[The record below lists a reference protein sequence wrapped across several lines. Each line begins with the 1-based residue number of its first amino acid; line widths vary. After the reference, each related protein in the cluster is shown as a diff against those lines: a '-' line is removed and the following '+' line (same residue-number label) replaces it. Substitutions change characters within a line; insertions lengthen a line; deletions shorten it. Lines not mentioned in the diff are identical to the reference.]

1 MLTSLPQRCKDAES
15 KVLQIMEWVNTA
27 LQDDRDPSSPSRNA
41 DVPMLVVSQ
50 DLDADDFGPSPSQAQ
65 NGLGGVGVGAGAAR
79 PGSGPGGKA
88 TLTLSAKMTRAQFS
102 QMDLASFGERFGTL
116 TLGSRGRDG
125 FRMLREESRMD
136 LANELD
142 DDTF

>member
-1 MLTSLPQRCKDAES
+1 
-15 KVLQIMEWVNTA
+15 MEWVNTA

-50 DLDADDFGPSPSQAQ
+50 DLDADDFDPSQSQAQ
-65 NGLGGVGVGAGAAR
+65 NGLGGVGSGAAGAGQ
-79 PGSGPGGKA
+79 GGKA